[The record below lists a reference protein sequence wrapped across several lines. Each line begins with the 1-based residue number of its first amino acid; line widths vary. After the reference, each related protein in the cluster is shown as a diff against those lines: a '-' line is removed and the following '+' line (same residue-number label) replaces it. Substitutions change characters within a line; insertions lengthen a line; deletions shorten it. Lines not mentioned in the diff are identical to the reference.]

1 MRQEPSS
8 ISAPRSTLSLRM
20 LLVDDNPLFL
30 VHLARWLSRQM
41 TIDIVGQAHSGREGV
56 LLSEQLRPDVIL
68 MDTGMMPMNGFD
80 TLKQIKHARVSSRIV
95 LMSTNRLEEY
105 SEEFILCSDGFV
117 QKDELFSQLF
127 PLLARLFPYHRL

>member
-1 MRQEPSS
+1 MRQDPSS

-80 TLKQIKHARVSSRIV
+80 VLKQIKHARVSSRIV
-95 LMSTNRLEEY
+95 LISTNRLEEY

-117 QKDELFSQLF
+117 QKDELFGQLF
-127 PLLARLFPYHRL
+127 PLLARLFPYHGL

>member
-1 MRQEPSS
+1 
-8 ISAPRSTLSLRM
+8 M

-127 PLLARLFPYHRL
+127 PLLARLFPYHGL